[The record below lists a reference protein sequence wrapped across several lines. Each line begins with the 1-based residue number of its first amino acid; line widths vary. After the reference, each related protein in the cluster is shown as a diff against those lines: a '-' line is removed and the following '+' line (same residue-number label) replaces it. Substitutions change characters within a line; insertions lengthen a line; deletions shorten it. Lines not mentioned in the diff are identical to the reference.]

1 MTPTYLLSF
10 FVDILATP
18 TKRALRVFAST
29 AKCPPERMKLLQI
42 AEDKGNEYATEVY
55 EPRKTLFEL
64 LEEFRSVTLNLA
76 QVLVMLPALRPR
88 FYSISSSSLRSPGVC
103 HLTVAVAMCRTKTGR
118 LHSGVAR

>member
-1 MTPTYLLSF
+1 
-10 FVDILATP
+10 
-18 TKRALRVFAST
+18 
-29 AKCPPERMKLLQI
+29 MKLLQI

-88 FYSISSSSLRSPGVC
+88 FYSISSSSLRSR
-103 HLTVAVAMCRTKTGR
+103 HLGSAARNKTESYAFDNRGYDRETSGGASSSWTKTRFAYGP
-118 LHSGVAR
+118 LTPDIES